1 MGAATM
7 WILSYCFAVLLAIG
21 ACDPGPNN
29 PSKRSIY
36 SAAVKGGYDAGSY
49 SSQTGSSGVL
59 MTVEKT
65 GSDSSTSQLQGSDD
79 DLTGSGSL
87 VYGTVGNAVSIGMSG
102 NDVSPSTNVQG
113 SEVISSSV
121 LMPLQQSISVPKP
134 VLLTAQVQTVPYS
147 NSQQPA
153 SSETIALSSPL
164 QLSLSSGQQLPQ
176 SAVHAGRR
184 PHKPLRGKPHL
195 SGPNIVIGSRPVQNP
210 AFNTLKPL
218 KPEKPASHPSLQIL
232 QYGSVPSNLAEGNY
246 ELVSQTVNQ
255 PSGVQPPHV
264 DISVVRPSNQ
274 LIQQAVDTSVAQAS
288 SQQLVQTS
296 QSISQSDDQQPLHGS
311 FVFTAQ
317 PSGLTPLKPQ
327 KGRPQFVSQ
336 LPSRTSTLTTPSSS
350 LVVQSTSQIPV
361 QTNYQSGPQ
370 PALQLPVQ
378 ASYQSEAQSAFQR
391 PGQTSYLS
399 VPQIVVQPA
408 QISYQSVAQPTV
420 QQAEASY
427 QSVSLSNGKQL
438 VQVGSQSE
446 AQPGPISYQFV
457 AEPGLQQP
465 AHVSL
470 SVAQPISQQ
479 AGLSTYEYVVEQSG
493 KPLFRPVQSH
503 AVHQIGSKLY
513 SCQELPRHGYQSSF
527 RFPHRTNLPALSVHT
542 KPVVQFG
549 HQAPVK
555 PNHPRPLTSTLQSI
569 LTPDQVLSVQQSP
582 SRPSYTPQALLVE
595 PMYQPLA
602 PSSSETIS
610 LAEYQISPVPGQ
622 FVSQPQML
630 PISQSLT
637 QSSSSSSGVPVQSSY
652 QPLVLTSYETVLQP
666 GFQTSSVLV
675 PSSYQSTSS
684 QALSSP
690 VVSNHESVFQSIQ
703 PELVSP
709 LQVDYQSVTGQNA
722 PGPAQ
727 NSRPSSQNLF
737 RLLQQVK
744 S

>member
-7 WILSYCFAVLLAIG
+7 WILSYCFAVLLALG

-36 SAAVKGGYDAGSY
+36 SAAVKGVYDAGSY

-65 GSDSSTSQLQGSDD
+65 GSDSSTSELQGSGVDS
-79 DLTGSGSL
+79 TGSGSL

-102 NDVSPSTNVQG
+102 NDVGQSTNVQG

-121 LMPLQQSISVPKP
+121 LMPLQQSSYSVPKP

-153 SSETIALSSPL
+153 SSGTVALSSPL

-176 SAVHAGRR
+176 SSSQSAEHAGRR

-195 SGPNIVIGSRPVQNP
+195 SGPNIVFGSRPVQNP
-210 AFNTLKPL
+210 TFNTLKPL

-232 QYGSVPSNLAEGNY
+232 QYGSVPSNLAVANY

-327 KGRPQFVSQ
+327 KGRPHFVSQ
-336 LPSRTSTLTTPSSS
+336 LPSSTSTLTIPSSS

-370 PALQLPVQ
+370 PAPQLPVQ
-378 ASYQSEAQSAFQR
+378 SSYQSEAQSAFQR
-391 PGQTSYLS
+391 PGQT
-399 VPQIVVQPA
+399 
-408 QISYQSVAQPTV
+408 SYQSVAQPTV

-427 QSVSLSNGKQL
+427 QSVSLSDGKQL

-470 SVAQPISQQ
+470 SVTQPISQQ

-493 KPLFRPVQSH
+493 QPLIKPVQSH
-503 AVHQIGSKLY
+503 GVHQIGSKLY
-513 SCQELPRHGYQSSF
+513 SCQELPRHGYQRRF
-527 RFPHRTNLPALSVHT
+527 RSPLRTSLPVLTLYT
-542 KPVVQFG
+542 KPVVQFS

-569 LTPDQVLSVQQSP
+569 LTPAQVLSVQQSP

-637 QSSSSSSGVPVQSSY
+637 QSSSSSGVPVQSSY

-675 PSSYQSTSS
+675 PSSS

-690 VVSNHESVFQSIQ
+690 VVSNHESVFQSVQ

-727 NSRPSSQNLF
+727 NSRPSSQKLF

>member
-7 WILSYCFAVLLAIG
+7 WILSYCFAVLLALG

-65 GSDSSTSQLQGSDD
+65 GSDSSTSELQESGVDS
-79 DLTGSGSL
+79 TGSGSL
-87 VYGTVGNAVSIGMSG
+87 VYGTVGNAVSIGVSG
-102 NDVSPSTNVQG
+102 YDVSPSTNVQG

-121 LMPLQQSISVPKP
+121 LMPLQQSSSVPKP
-134 VLLTAQVQTVPYS
+134 VLLTAQMQTVPHS

-153 SSETIALSSPL
+153 SSGTVALSSPL
-164 QLSLSSGQQLPQ
+164 QLSLSSGQQLPQSSSQ

-195 SGPNIVIGSRPVQNP
+195 SGPNIFLGSRPVQNP

-232 QYGSVPSNLAEGNY
+232 KYGSVPSGLAVSSY
-246 ELVSQTVNQ
+246 ELVSQSSGQTVNQ
-255 PSGVQPPHV
+255 PSGVQPPVV
-264 DISVVRPSNQ
+264 DISVVQPSSQ

-288 SQQLVQTS
+288 SQQLVQSS
-296 QSISQSDDQQPLHGS
+296 QSISQSNNQQPVHGG
-311 FVFTAQ
+311 FAFTAQ
-317 PSGLTPLKPQ
+317 PSGLTVLKPQ

-336 LPSRTSTLTTPSSS
+336 LPSSTSTLYTPSSS
-350 LVVQSTSQIPV
+350 FVVQSTSQI
-361 QTNYQSGPQ
+361 
-370 PALQLPVQ
+370 PVQ

-391 PGQTSYLS
+391 PGQTSY
-399 VPQIVVQPA
+399 
-408 QISYQSVAQPTV
+408 QSVAQPAV

-438 VQVGSQSE
+438 VQAESQSE

-493 KPLFRPVQSH
+493 QPLIKPVQSH
-503 AVHQIGSKLY
+503 GVHQIGSKFY
-513 SCQELPRHGYQSSF
+513 SCQELPQHGYQSRF
-527 RFPHRTNLPALSVHT
+527 RSPHRTSPLALSLPT
-542 KPVVQFG
+542 KPVVQFS
-549 HQAPVK
+549 HSAPVK

-569 LTPDQVLSVQQSP
+569 LTPAQVLSVQQSP

-602 PSSSETIS
+602 PSTSETIS
-610 LAEYQISPVPGQ
+610 LAEYQVSPVPGQ

-675 PSSYQSTSS
+675 PSSS
-684 QALSSP
+684 QALSNP
-690 VVSNHESVFQSIQ
+690 VVSNQESVFQSVQ

-727 NSRPSSQNLF
+727 NSRPSSQKLF

>member
-7 WILSYCFAVLLAIG
+7 WILSYCFAVLLALG

-59 MTVEKT
+59 VTVEKP
-65 GSDSSTSQLQGSDD
+65 GSDSSTSELQGSGVDS
-79 DLTGSGSL
+79 TGSGSL
-87 VYGTVGNAVSIGMSG
+87 VYGTVGNAVSIGVSG
-102 NDVSPSTNVQG
+102 YDGSPSTNVQG
-113 SEVISSSV
+113 SEVVSSSV
-121 LMPLQQSISVPKP
+121 LMPLQQSSYSVPKP
-134 VLLTAQVQTVPYS
+134 VLLTAQMQTVPHS

-153 SSETIALSSPL
+153 SSGTVALSSPL
-164 QLSLSSGQQLPQ
+164 QLSLSSGQLPQSSSQ

-195 SGPNIVIGSRPVQNP
+195 SGPNIVFGSRPVQNP
-210 AFNTLKPL
+210 TFNTLKPL
-218 KPEKPASHPSLQIL
+218 KPEEKHASHPSLQIL
-232 QYGSVPSNLAEGNY
+232 QYGSVPSSLAVSSY
-246 ELVSQTVNQ
+246 ELVSQSNGQTVNQ
-255 PSGVQPPHV
+255 PSDVQAPHVV
-264 DISVVRPSNQ
+264 DISVVQPSSQ

-296 QSISQSDDQQPLHGS
+296 QSISQSNNQQPVHGG
-311 FVFTAQ
+311 FAFTAQ
-317 PSGLTPLKPQ
+317 PSGLTLFKPQ
-327 KGRPQFVSQ
+327 KGRPQFGSQ
-336 LPSRTSTLTTPSSS
+336 LPSSTSTLHTPSSS
-350 LVVQSTSQIPV
+350 FVVQSTSQI
-361 QTNYQSGPQ
+361 
-370 PALQLPVQ
+370 PVQ
-378 ASYQSEAQSAFQR
+378 ASYQSEAQSASQK

-408 QISYQSVAQPTV
+408 QINYQSVAQPTV

-457 AEPGLQQP
+457 AEPNLQQP

-493 KPLFRPVQSH
+493 QPLIKPVKSH

-513 SCQELPRHGYQSSF
+513 SCQELPQHGYQSRF
-527 RFPHRTNLPALSVHT
+527 RSPPRASLPALTLHT
-542 KPVVQFG
+542 KPVVQFS

-569 LTPDQVLSVQQSP
+569 LTPAQVLSVQQSP

-602 PSSSETIS
+602 PSSSETVS
-610 LAEYQISPVPGQ
+610 LAEYQVSPVPGQ
-622 FVSQPQML
+622 FVSLPQML

-675 PSSYQSTSS
+675 PSSS

-690 VVSNHESVFQSIQ
+690 VVSNHESVFQSVQ

-727 NSRPSSQNLF
+727 NSRPSSQKLF

>member
-7 WILSYCFAVLLAIG
+7 WILSYCFAVLLALG

-65 GSDSSTSQLQGSDD
+65 GSDSSTSQLQGSGV

-87 VYGTVGNAVSIGMSG
+87 VYGTVGNAVNIGITG
-102 NDVSPSTNVQG
+102 NDASPSTNVQG
-113 SEVISSSV
+113 SEVLSSSV
-121 LMPLQQSISVPKP
+121 LMPLQQSSSIPKP
-134 VLLTAQVQTVPYS
+134 MLLTAQVQTVPHS

-153 SSETIALSSPL
+153 SSGTIALSSPL

-195 SGPNIVIGSRPVQNP
+195 SGSRPIPNP

-218 KPEKPASHPSLQIL
+218 KPKEPASHPSLQIL
-232 QYGSVPSNLAEGNY
+232 QYGSVPSGLSVSSY
-246 ELVSQTVNQ
+246 ELVSQSNGQTVNQ

-264 DISVVRPSNQ
+264 DISVVQPSNQ
-274 LIQQAVDTSVAQAS
+274 LIQPAVDTSVAQAS

-296 QSISQSDDQQPLHGS
+296 QSISQSDDQQPVHGR
-311 FVFTAQ
+311 FVSMAQ
-317 PSGLTPLKPQ
+317 PSGLTLLKPQ
-327 KGRPQFVSQ
+327 KGRHKFASQ
-336 LPSRTSTLTTPSSS
+336 LPSSTSMLQAPGSSF
-350 LVVQSTSQIPV
+350 VVQSTSQIPV
-361 QTNYQSGPQ
+361 Q
-370 PALQLPVQ
+370 LR
-378 ASYQSEAQSAFQR
+378 YQSEAQSASQK

-399 VPQIVVQPA
+399 VPQTVFQPA
-408 QISYQSVAQPTV
+408 QIHYQSVAQPTV

-427 QSVSLSNGKQL
+427 QLLSLSNGKQL
-438 VQVGSQSE
+438 VQAESQSE

-457 AEPGLQQP
+457 AKPGLQQP
-465 AHVSL
+465 AHVSF
-470 SVAQPISQQ
+470 SVTQPISQQ

-493 KPLFRPVQSH
+493 QPLFKPVQSH

-513 SCQELPRHGYQSSF
+513 SCQELPQHGYQSRF
-527 RFPHRTNLPALSVHT
+527 RSPHRTSLPALTLHT

-569 LTPDQVLSVQQSP
+569 LTPAQVLFGQQSP

-610 LAEYQISPVPGQ
+610 LAEYQVSPVPGQ

-637 QSSSSSSGVPVQSSY
+637 QSSSSSGVPVQSSY

-666 GFQTSSVLV
+666 GYQPSSVLV
-675 PSSYQSTSS
+675 PSTSS

-690 VVSNHESVFQSIQ
+690 VVSNHESVFQSVQ

-709 LQVDYQSVTGQNA
+709 LQVNYQSVTGQNA

-727 NSRPSSQNLF
+727 NSRPSSQKLF

>member
-7 WILSYCFAVLLAIG
+7 WILSYCFAVLLALG

-36 SAAVKGGYDAGSY
+36 SAAVKGVYDAGSY

-59 MTVEKT
+59 MTEKT
-65 GSDSSTSQLQGSDD
+65 GSDSSTSQLQGSGVDS
-79 DLTGSGSL
+79 TGSGSL
-87 VYGTVGNAVSIGMSG
+87 VYGTVGNAVSIGVSG
-102 NDVSPSTNVQG
+102 NDVGPSTNVQG

-121 LMPLQQSISVPKP
+121 LMPLQQSSYSVPKP
-134 VLLTAQVQTVPYS
+134 VVLTAQVQTVPHS
-147 NSQQPA
+147 NSQQP
-153 SSETIALSSPL
+153 SSGTVALSSPL

-176 SAVHAGRR
+176 SSSQSAVHAGRR
-184 PHKPLRGKPHL
+184 PHKPLRGKPHP
-195 SGPNIVIGSRPVQNP
+195 SGSNVVLGSRPVQNL

-218 KPEKPASHPSLQIL
+218 KPEKPASHPGLQIL
-232 QYGSVPSNLAEGNY
+232 QYGSVPSGLAVANY

-264 DISVVRPSNQ
+264 DISVVQPSN
-274 LIQQAVDTSVAQAS
+274 LLAQQAVDTSVAQAS

-296 QSISQSDDQQPLHGS
+296 QSISQSDDQQPVHGS

-317 PSGLTPLKPQ
+317 PSGLTLKPQ
-327 KGRPQFVSQ
+327 KGRPQFGSQ
-336 LPSRTSTLTTPSSS
+336 LPSSTSTLHTPSSS
-350 LVVQSTSQIPV
+350 FVVQSTSQK
-361 QTNYQSGPQ
+361 
-370 PALQLPVQ
+370 PVQ
-378 ASYQSEAQSAFQR
+378 ASYQSEAQSASQK

-408 QISYQSVAQPTV
+408 QIGYQSVAEPTD
-420 QQAEASY
+420 QQAAQVVY

-438 VQVGSQSE
+438 VQAESQSE

-457 AEPGLQQP
+457 AKPGLQQP

-479 AGLSTYEYVVEQSG
+479 AGLSTYKYVVEQSG
-493 KPLFRPVQSH
+493 QPLIKPVQSH

-513 SCQELPRHGYQSSF
+513 SCQELPQHGYQSRF
-527 RFPHRTNLPALSVHT
+527 RSPHRTSHPAQTLHT
-542 KPVVQFG
+542 KPVVQFS

-555 PNHPRPLTSTLQSI
+555 PKHPRPLTSTLQTI
-569 LTPDQVLSVQQSP
+569 LTPAQVLSVQQSP

-602 PSSSETIS
+602 QSSSETVS

-675 PSSYQSTSS
+675 PSSS

-690 VVSNHESVFQSIQ
+690 VVSNHESVFQSVQ

-727 NSRPSSQNLF
+727 NSRHSSQKLF

>member
-7 WILSYCFAVLLAIG
+7 WILSYSFAVLLALG

-65 GSDSSTSQLQGSDD
+65 GSDSSTGELQGSGV
-79 DLTGSGSL
+79 DLTESGSL

-102 NDVSPSTNVQG
+102 NDASPSTNVQG
-113 SEVISSSV
+113 SEVVSSSV
-121 LMPLQQSISVPKP
+121 LLPLQQSSYSVPKP
-134 VLLTAQVQTVPYS
+134 VLLTTQVQTVPLS

-153 SSETIALSSPL
+153 NSGTISLSSPL
-164 QLSLSSGQQLPQ
+164 QLSLSSGQQLPQSSSQ

-195 SGPNIVIGSRPVQNP
+195 SGPNIVFGSRPVQNP
-210 AFNTLKPL
+210 TFNTLKPL

-232 QYGSVPSNLAEGNY
+232 QYGSVPSGLAVSSY
-246 ELVSQTVNQ
+246 ELVSQSSGQTVNQ
-255 PSGVQPPHV
+255 PSDVQPPHV
-264 DISVVRPSNQ
+264 VDISVVQPSSQ
-274 LIQQAVDTSVAQAS
+274 LIQQAVDSSVAQAS

-296 QSISQSDDQQPLHGS
+296 QSISQSNNQQPVHGG
-311 FVFTAQ
+311 FAFTAQ
-317 PSGLTPLKPQ
+317 PSGLTLKPQ
-327 KGRPQFVSQ
+327 KGRPQFGSQ
-336 LPSRTSTLTTPSSS
+336 LPSSTSTLYTPSSS
-350 LVVQSTSQIPV
+350 FVVQSTSQI
-361 QTNYQSGPQ
+361 
-370 PALQLPVQ
+370 PVQ
-378 ASYQSEAQSAFQR
+378 ASYQSEAQSASQK

-420 QQAEASY
+420 QQAAEASY
-427 QSVSLSNGKQL
+427 QSLSLSNGKQL
-438 VQVGSQSE
+438 VQAGSQSE

-457 AEPGLQQP
+457 VEPGLQQP
-465 AHVSL
+465 AHVGL

-493 KPLFRPVQSH
+493 HPLFKPVQSH

-513 SCQELPRHGYQSSF
+513 SCQELPRHGYQSRF
-527 RFPHRTNLPALSVHT
+527 RSPPRTSLPALTLHT
-542 KPVVQFG
+542 KPVVQFS

-569 LTPDQVLSVQQSP
+569 LTPAQVLSVQQSP

-602 PSSSETIS
+602 PSSSETVS
-610 LAEYQISPVPGQ
+610 LAEYQVSPVPGQ

-652 QPLVLTSYETVLQP
+652 QPLVLTSYETILQP

-675 PSSYQSTSS
+675 PSSS

-690 VVSNHESVFQSIQ
+690 VVSNHESVFQSVQ

-727 NSRPSSQNLF
+727 NSRPSSQKLF